1 MPGFSSSQDYV
12 IEYSIDGGQTW
23 QHGRTVPGGAVAD
36 TDMRSI
42 QRAAVRGQARDAHGN
57 VESVTTRV
65 LAEDDPRGVLN
76 QPIAPRQSP
85 ALQELFARMADMGHH
100 AESATPEYAALRKYA
115 QATQDM
121 TEYALRHGYG
131 R

>member
-1 MPGFSSSQDYV
+1 MSGFSTSKDYV

-42 QRAAVRGQARDAHGN
+42 QRAAVREQAREAHGY
-57 VESVTTRV
+57 VESVSTRI

-76 QPIAPRQSP
+76 QPVAPKQGPADLISARAAAYARNARVLLDDGDSRQ
-85 ALQELFARMADMGHH
+85 
-100 AESATPEYAALRKYA
+100 
-115 QATQDM
+115 
-121 TEYALRHGYG
+121 G
-131 R
+131 RRL